1 MSRKTR
7 NKPLWDARTP
17 AIAPEPANARETAST
32 VSIQAAEIARL
43 SRELAKTQ
51 RACTGIHKAFST
63 LRQCLGNLNTILKP
77 GVVIKYT
84 PEKEGQ

>member
-43 SRELAKTQ
+43 SRELAKTA
-51 RACTGIHKAFST
+51 RAVRGIHMQLTT
-63 LRQCLGNLNTILKP
+63 LRQCLATMGQIPKPTSILKLER
-77 GVVIKYT
+77 
-84 PEKEGQ
+84 EKQ